1 MRLNKKK
8 RISCLKAVGSTL
20 CQAENRRFLPNISSC
35 VFMASSVA
43 RMREQREQ
51 GGKKREEGREKREDV
66 QISNGGGVC
75 GGVDEVMTM

>member
-1 MRLNKKK
+1 
-8 RISCLKAVGSTL
+8 
-20 CQAENRRFLPNISSC
+20 
-35 VFMASSVA
+35 MASSVA